1 MCGGGYCIRHGDY
14 RGDKELM
21 DQIIK
26 LIKTWI
32 EERRTGRLVFH
43 FFKGGLSSVG
53 IEETKKLSE
62 SKRND
67 LLDKKSERSKS

>member
-14 RGDKELM
+14 RGAKELM

-26 LIKTWI
+26 LIETWI
-32 EERRTGRLVFH
+32 EERKTGRLTLN
-43 FFKGGLSSVG
+43 FFRGGISS
-53 IEETKKLSE
+53 INKTETEKLDE

-67 LLDKKSERSKS
+67 LLKKKIDNS

>member
-1 MCGGGYCIRHGDY
+1 
-14 RGDKELM
+14 M

-26 LIKTWI
+26 LIETWI

-62 SKRND
+62 SKRNE
-67 LLDKKSERSKS
+67 LLKKKIDNS

>member
-1 MCGGGYCIRHGDY
+1 
-14 RGDKELM
+14 M

-32 EERRTGRLVFH
+32 EERKTGRLVFN
-43 FFKGGLSSVG
+43 FFKGGLSSIG
-53 IEETKKLSE
+53 IEETKKLSD

-67 LLDKKSERSKS
+67 LLKKEVDNS